1 MDTTPS
7 PQDIIA
13 EITAAARRVGI
24 TSRVA
29 RDVAALAIINA
40 DQTVSLGE
48 ARRIVAKLLP
58 SPSA

>member
-40 DQTVSLGE
+40 DQTGE

>member
-7 PQDIIA
+7 PQEIIA

-24 TSRVA
+24 TSRMT

-40 DQTVSLGE
+40 NQSVSLGE

-58 SPSA
+58 MASA